1 MLNLIYGVVL
11 LLNLIVS
18 HKQKKSNSVLIL
30 TVAFIMILWVGNNDG
45 PDIYN
50 YINNYT
56 IAKHGLISGTNQF
69 LYYWSLRFFNQ
80 LGFTFFFFFFVI
92 NIIGISIILFTLQSI
107 STNIHLVLVLYLLH
121 LVFLDGIQIRNF
133 AAVPFLLMGLLCLLK
148 QIKHWRILFV
158 LFIVIASQFHVSF
171 LVYLVFLL
179 LPTWNYTRS
188 RMLKIHGLVGIVL
201 TVSIFRFRSHLSS
214 IVAALN
220 VIDTGRAINYSS
232 ASTNMGALIP
242 ITLQLFGVFITWYV
256 YKRMERTSFVYT
268 EEPELVRD
276 MGVCKYIYWL
286 NLLACYLLPF
296 SIIQLTFYRLVRNI
310 LLINYASI
318 GIGKKYFKG
327 TNLTVLTIFY
337 LGSWMIAEFVLLNT
351 FDNIVFPFFQSNMLF
366 D

>member
-18 HKQKKSNSVLIL
+18 HKQKKSNNMLIL
-30 TVAFIMILWVGNNDG
+30 TVAFIMILWVGNTDG

-56 IAKHGLISGTNQF
+56 IANHGLISGTNQF
-69 LYYWSLRFFNQ
+69 LYYWSMRFFNQ
-80 LGFTFFFFFFVI
+80 LGLTFFQYRFVI
-92 NIIGISIILFTLQSI
+92 NIIGIGIILFTLQNI
-107 STNIHLVLVLYLLH
+107 GTNVHLVVVLYLLQ

-133 AAVPFLLMGLLCLLK
+133 SAVPFLLMGLLCLLK
-148 QIKHWRILFV
+148 QVKHWRILFV

-179 LPTWNYTRS
+179 LPTWNYKRS
-188 RMLKIHGLVGIVL
+188 RMLKIHGLVGLVL
-201 TVSIFRFRSHLSS
+201 TASIFRFRNQLSS

-242 ITLQLFGVFITWYV
+242 ITLQLFGVYITLYV
-256 YKRMERTSFVYT
+256 YKRMERTSSVYT
-268 EEPELVRD
+268 EKPELVRD
-276 MGVCKYIYWL
+276 TGVCKYIYWL

-310 LLINYASI
+310 LLINYSSI

-327 TNLTVLTIFY
+327 TNLTILTFFY
-337 LGSWMIAEFVLLNT
+337 LGSWMITEFVLLNT
-351 FDNIVFPFFQSNMLF
+351 FDNIVIPFFESNMF
-366 D
+366 FG